1 MPAPITTKLM
11 VTGLEQIAER
21 SLKQPKGTKPI
32 RLDTLPLLS
41 VLTVFKDVYKV
52 LEDLKNS
59 PNEDTRRILMYTH
72 PKDNSKWTLT
82 VSKKMLELVTLRIA
96 DEIAEEYAGVNELPY
111 YEVGEVAYNPLKEY
125 MKGIQGE
132 SPLCSA
138 SGYESDVKTEF
149 FAHSLIDVI
158 SYFVE
163 DYNTWFLINCFT
175 GVDININIC

>member
-59 PNEDTRRILMYTH
+59 PNEDSRRILMYTH

-82 VSKKMLELVTLRIA
+82 VSKKIIDLSEQPSL
-96 DEIAEEYAGVNELPY
+96 DGSFVNELPY

-125 MKGIQGE
+125 VKGIQGE

>member
-32 RLDTLPLLS
+32 RLDNLPLLS

-52 LEDLKNS
+52 LDELKNS
-59 PNEDTRRILMYTH
+59 PNEDTRRTLMYTH
-72 PKDNSKWTLT
+72 PKDHSKWTLR
-82 VSKKMLELVTLRIA
+82 VSKKMIDLSEQLSPDGSSLN
-96 DEIAEEYAGVNELPY
+96 GLPY

-125 MKGIQGE
+125 MRGIQGE

-138 SGYESDVKTEF
+138 SGYESDIKTEF

-158 SYFVE
+158 SFFVE
-163 DYNTWFLINCFT
+163 DYNTWFLLGINCFT
-175 GVDININIC
+175 GVDMNINIC